1 MIRPVLGGCWGE
13 VRPSRACGLRAMN
26 NGMINPTLFPWRPV
40 LVHRRTPVW
49 YSGLCTKQI
58 VNLQC
63 GASLPFGGVTL
74 CADVACLAWVW
85 WMRGQAAETPAG
97 ASGGPL
103 LFETRSAKEAKE
115 MDGLGWKTPR
125 LSVPW
130 AEKGLQCGLSGSRV
144 VQTATLCHGVERGT
158 ASIGNGR
165 YTAGKSNPYL
175 SRKIYFFCCRQL
187 SSFPKRTGCRCFWG
201 SPFF

>member
-13 VRPSRACGLRAMN
+13 AQFFCACGLRAMS
-26 NGMINPTLFPWRPV
+26 NGMVNPTLFPWKPV
-40 LVHRRTPVW
+40 LVHRRTPAW
-49 YSGLCTKQI
+49 YFGLCTKQI

-85 WMRGQAAETPAG
+85 WMRGQAAEPPAG
-97 ASGGPL
+97 ATGGPL

-125 LSVPW
+125 LSDSMGRKGIAVRTKWQSGRADGNAVP
-130 AEKGLQCGLSGSRV
+130 
-144 VQTATLCHGVERGT
+144 
-158 ASIGNGR
+158 
-165 YTAGKSNPYL
+165 
-175 SRKIYFFCCRQL
+175 
-187 SSFPKRTGCRCFWG
+187 RC
-201 SPFF
+201 

>member
-1 MIRPVLGGCWGE
+1 MLGGSAAKPRLRTQGDEQWHDQPDPVSVETCSCAQTYSRVVFRPVYETDCE
-13 VRPSRACGLRAMN
+13 PAMRC
-26 NGMINPTLFPWRPV
+26 IA
-40 LVHRRTPVW
+40 PVW
-49 YSGLCTKQI
+49 
-58 VNLQC
+58 
-63 GASLPFGGVTL
+63 GVTL

-85 WMRGQAAETPAG
+85 WMRGQAAEPPAG
-97 ASGGPL
+97 ATGGPL

-144 VQTATLCHGVERGT
+144 VQTATLCRGVERGT

-175 SRKIYFFCCRQL
+175 SRKIYLFCRRQL

>member
-1 MIRPVLGGCWGE
+1 MRCI
-13 VRPSRACGLRAMN
+13 A
-26 NGMINPTLFPWRPV
+26 
-40 LVHRRTPVW
+40 PVW
-49 YSGLCTKQI
+49 
-58 VNLQC
+58 
-63 GASLPFGGVTL
+63 GVTL

-144 VQTATLCHGVERGT
+144 VQTATLCRGVERGT

-175 SRKIYFFCCRQL
+175 SRKIYLFCRRQL
-187 SSFPKRTGCRCFWG
+187 SSDGDAVPRC
-201 SPFF
+201 